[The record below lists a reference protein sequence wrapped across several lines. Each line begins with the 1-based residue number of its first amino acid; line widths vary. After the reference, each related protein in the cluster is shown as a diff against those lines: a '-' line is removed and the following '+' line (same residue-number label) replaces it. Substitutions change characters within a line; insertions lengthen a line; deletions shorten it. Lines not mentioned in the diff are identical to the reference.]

1 MMRSF
6 NFLLERPSQAS
17 IMGREGKVWGQF
29 VYISPKILR
38 CIVAPSLEFWK
49 THAGRRWFFCKC
61 YYFVR
66 KHRPKMGFLWVI
78 IEKDTVRKRKAE
90 GVLTYADDITKSLY
104 NRKVDHM
111 NFSRNLLLLYSLIF
125 SRQVF
130 ICCVHFLKTHVSD
143 VNV

>member
-1 MMRSF
+1 M
-6 NFLLERPSQAS
+6 
-17 IMGREGKVWGQF
+17 
-29 VYISPKILR
+29 
-38 CIVAPSLEFWK
+38 C
-49 THAGRRWFFCKC
+49 
-61 YYFVR
+61 
-66 KHRPKMGFLWVI
+66 FLWVI

-90 GVLTYADDITKSLY
+90 GVLTYADDVTKSLY

-130 ICCVHFLKTHVSD
+130 ICSVHFLKTHVSD